1 MTADEGKASAVFFFA
16 TKCNINWTKMYGIV
30 GGLLKPD
37 GYNNVNNSCKCC
49 NSIIRWKYMN
59 NMNSDKKAVRK
70 NYLDN
75 IRWITVVIVVLYHV
89 LYMYNAEGVSG
100 GIGQITKLSTQPY
113 DIFQYLVYP
122 WFMPVLFIVAG
133 ISSRLYLEKHTNKE
147 FIKSRTTKLLV
158 PSTLGLF
165 VFQFIQ
171 GYVSMNLGDGVAA
184 LAAAGVPKFV
194 IYFIMVATGSGVL
207 WFVHLLWIYS
217 VVLVLIRK
225 IEKGKLLEVGS
236 KAQMWLIVLLF
247 FPIWGAAQ
255 ILNAPIV
262 SVYRF
267 AFYFVFFMLGYYVF
281 SNEEVM
287 DKLKKY
293 AVVFIVIGVALS
305 ISFAVINFIIRGG
318 SNFGD
323 KPVNRGPLFAACAYF
338 GSLAMLSGM
347 ARFGDFSNDFTKWMS
362 SHSFGLYVF
371 HYLGISTVALVF
383 AKNALLPAPLCYLL
397 SLIAGF
403 LFGYGLYAI
412 ISRIPF
418 FRWAILGIS
427 KKKVKN
433 SEE

>member
-1 MTADEGKASAVFFFA
+1 
-16 TKCNINWTKMYGIV
+16 
-30 GGLLKPD
+30 
-37 GYNNVNNSCKCC
+37 
-49 NSIIRWKYMN
+49 MN

-318 SNFGD
+318 SNFAD
-323 KPVNRGPLFAACAYF
+323 KPVNREPLFAACAYF

>member
-1 MTADEGKASAVFFFA
+1 
-16 TKCNINWTKMYGIV
+16 
-30 GGLLKPD
+30 
-37 GYNNVNNSCKCC
+37 
-49 NSIIRWKYMN
+49 MN

-318 SNFGD
+318 SNFAD
-323 KPVNRGPLFAACAYF
+323 KPVNREPLYAACAYF

>member
-1 MTADEGKASAVFFFA
+1 
-16 TKCNINWTKMYGIV
+16 
-30 GGLLKPD
+30 
-37 GYNNVNNSCKCC
+37 
-49 NSIIRWKYMN
+49 MN

-318 SNFGD
+318 SNFAD
-323 KPVNRGPLFAACAYF
+323 KPVNREPLYAACAYF

-427 KKKVKN
+427 MKKVKN